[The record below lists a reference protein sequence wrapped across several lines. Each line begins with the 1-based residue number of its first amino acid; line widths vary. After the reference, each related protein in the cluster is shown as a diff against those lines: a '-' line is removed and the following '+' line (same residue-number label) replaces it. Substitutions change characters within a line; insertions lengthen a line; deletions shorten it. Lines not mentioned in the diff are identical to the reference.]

1 MKLLN
6 KNECQESFVSKAFKG
21 IVINYNLPQ
30 AQHQMYM
37 ACTPPT
43 FSLEGGGRNFETLY
57 AKCLEHSCFSS
68 RLSLKQ
74 LASHVSAD
82 TLQLIFPGM

>member
-6 KNECQESFVSKAFKG
+6 KNECQESFVGKAFKG

-43 FSLEGGGRNFETLY
+43 FSLEGGGGGGVKILEKPLLGGSKFWNTL
-57 AKCLEHSCFSS
+57 F
-68 RLSLKQ
+68 
-74 LASHVSAD
+74 
-82 TLQLIFPGM
+82 

>member
-43 FSLEGGGRNFETLY
+43 FGWGGGGGAGGVNILEKPLLGGSKFWNTL
-57 AKCLEHSCFSS
+57 F
-68 RLSLKQ
+68 
-74 LASHVSAD
+74 
-82 TLQLIFPGM
+82 

>member
-43 FSLEGGGRNFETLY
+43 FSLEGGGGGGGVKILEKPLLGGSKFWNTL
-57 AKCLEHSCFSS
+57 F
-68 RLSLKQ
+68 
-74 LASHVSAD
+74 
-82 TLQLIFPGM
+82 

>member
-43 FSLEGGGRNFETLY
+43 FSLEGGGGAGGEKF
-57 AKCLEHSCFSS
+57 
-68 RLSLKQ
+68 
-74 LASHVSAD
+74 
-82 TLQLIFPGM
+82 